1 MTTKKS
7 FVTPATALSWADTE
21 PEQRTGDKAAKPFS
35 LLETNKL
42 ERL

>member
-7 FVTPATALSWADTE
+7 FVTPATALPWADTE
-21 PEQRTGDKAAKPFS
+21 PEQRAGDKATKTFS

-42 ERL
+42 QRL